1 MLTTAMEV
9 VMAIPVILPN
19 LVPNL
24 AQPTTEAAQADNI
37 RRPVIPVIKAV
48 QPYVPIRKRDKDRDR
63 SRREAAFEAW
73 LGLHPGGLC
82 RIGAN
87 PAMSR
92 RLDVINRRYHSRGES
107 AGTALDIEA

>member
-1 MLTTAMEV
+1 
-9 VMAIPVILPN
+9 MAIPVILPN
-19 LVPNL
+19 VAPNL

-48 QPYVPIRKRDKDRDR
+48 QPYVAIRQRDKDRDR

-73 LGLHPGGLC
+73 LGMYNGVC
-82 RIGAN
+82 WVGAN

-92 RLDVINRRYHSRGES
+92 RMNVIARRYHAQVGQAGGE
-107 AGTALDIEA
+107 LDVEA